1 MKYFWPIMIAVV
13 VLAVWII
20 DSTRSDVRLFCSY
33 GRLFIEFQEGSST
46 WGTIMLD
53 DDGRPIKC
61 NDGIKQN
68 TMKLKD
74 TI

>member
-13 VLAVWII
+13 VSAVWIV
-20 DSTRSDVRLFCSY
+20 DSTRSDTRLFCAY
-33 GRLFIEFQEGSST
+33 GRVFVEFQEGGTT

-53 DDGRPIKC
+53 DDGVPVQCDRNIK
-61 NDGIKQN
+61 
-68 TMKLKD
+68 TKLKD